1 MEKYTISRKEWLAF
15 TALIVIFLL
24 SMAFE
29 NYEDKTIRR
38 QKTVSKRFELFDA
51 CMTRNNYDY
60 TDALCETCWDSTYIS
75 FPKTRWERK
84 DDRKARR
91 EFKKWAKRKAI

>member
-1 MEKYTISRKEWLAF
+1 MKKQTLALLTIVF
-15 TALIVIFLL
+15 IFLGA
-24 SMAFE
+24 MAFE
-29 NYEDKTIRR
+29 NYEDKMVKR
-38 QKTVSKRFELFDA
+38 QSTVSKRFELFDA

-75 FPKTRWERK
+75 FPKTRWERR
-84 DDRKARR
+84 DDRKAHR